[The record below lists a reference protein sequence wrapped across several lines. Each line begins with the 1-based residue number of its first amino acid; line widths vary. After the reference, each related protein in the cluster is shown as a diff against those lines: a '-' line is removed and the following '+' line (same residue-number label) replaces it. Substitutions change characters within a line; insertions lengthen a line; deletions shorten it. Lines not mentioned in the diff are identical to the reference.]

1 MSAGLRARFA
11 SVLEKLSES
20 AGDEVVISADEL
32 VVSDGPLLSDEFVV
46 RCDPGGRHSRS
57 STIDVIDVL
66 GQRES
71 FRALGLAIVA
81 AVFAH
86 REITIELQWPKEGR
100 RDLVSGYSV
109 DRIVIDGRPWDN
121 TMGFVARTS
130 TFEYIEDEDAPD
142 TAHPLFDPTYRA
154 DELPEMFCAP
164 ADGWSVQPGALCDTL
179 WIAGPLQGLSRL
191 AAMMLDIGA
200 SHCVRRRFDVESNSG
215 LFQSLGNESAW
226 VRMWVGFDYSND

>member
-1 MSAGLRARFA
+1 M
-11 SVLEKLSES
+11 
-20 AGDEVVISADEL
+20 
-32 VVSDGPLLSDEFVV
+32 
-46 RCDPGGRHSRS
+46 
-57 STIDVIDVL
+57 IDIL

-86 REITIELQWPKEGR
+86 REITIELEWPEEAR
-100 RDLVSGYSV
+100 QDLVTGNGVS
-109 DRIVIDGRPWDN
+109 RIVINGRPWDN
-121 TMGFVARTS
+121 AMGFVVRTS
-130 TFEYIEDEDAPD
+130 TFEYLEDEDAPG

-164 ADGWSVQPGALCDTL
+164 ADGWSVEPGALCNTL
-179 WIAGPLQGLSRL
+179 WIAGPLHGLSRL

-200 SHCVRRRFDVESNSG
+200 SHYVRRRFDVESNTG

-226 VRMWVGFDYSND
+226 AGMRVGFGY